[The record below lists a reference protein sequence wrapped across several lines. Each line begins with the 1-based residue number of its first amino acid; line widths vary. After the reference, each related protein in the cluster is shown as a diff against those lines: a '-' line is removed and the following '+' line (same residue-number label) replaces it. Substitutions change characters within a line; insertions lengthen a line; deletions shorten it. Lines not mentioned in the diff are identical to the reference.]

1 MTERRFISKAESS
14 HPRPSSTATKSSTTT
29 DQTGHGTGDERPTSA
44 LHRQHGGQHDS
55 LHRQDRP
62 SAKDFIEALQRVGPP
77 MGFNVG
83 RPNTVQLE
91 NDRTDNFLKNIRNN
105 LSQTTQMV
113 IVVLPSNR
121 KDRYDSIKKLC
132 CVELPVPSQ
141 CILQITLS
149 KKQNLMSV
157 ATKVAMQLNCKLG
170 GELWAVEIPVKN
182 LMVVG
187 IGVLASTENPN
198 YTEPR
203 ALLAARNE
211 AISR

>member
-1 MTERRFISKAESS
+1 LS
-14 HPRPSSTATKSSTTT
+14 
-29 DQTGHGTGDERPTSA
+29 
-44 LHRQHGGQHDS
+44 
-55 LHRQDRP
+55 
-62 SAKDFIEALQRVGPP
+62 
-77 MGFNVG
+77 
-83 RPNTVQLE
+83 LE

-141 CILQITLS
+141 CILQRTLS

-170 GELWAVEIPVKN
+170 GELWAVEVPVKN

-187 IGVLASTENPN
+187 IDSYHDSASRGRSVGGFIASTNNSLTRYYSQCMFQHTGQELADNLKVCMTAALKN
-198 YTEPR
+198 YHDINKCLPER
-203 ALLAARNE
+203 ILVYRDGVGDGQV
-211 AISR
+211 